1 MEDFCVCHNYTQ
13 RDVGFQTLRFE
24 KIRGKSCSFVIDVYV
39 NVWYFHNLF
48 RFVFVFCV
56 LGGKNTPEKRAGK
69 PTSSCEGTPTGNVIS
84 GQNAWKKG
92 GNPQLPVAHAHTREV
107 GFPAL
112 FSGVFFSFF
121 IFFFKYGKIKSFYS
135 VTQVTLD
142 FKRCGLKKYVGKVAV
157 LS

>member
-1 MEDFCVCHNYTQ
+1 MT
-13 RDVGFQTLRFE
+13 
-24 KIRGKSCSFVIDVYV
+24 
-39 NVWYFHNLF
+39 
-48 RFVFVFCV
+48 
-56 LGGKNTPEKRAGK
+56 
-69 PTSSCEGTPTGNVIS
+69 
-84 GQNAWKKG
+84 
-92 GNPQLPVAHAHTREV
+92 LPVGVPSQLEV